1 MPEQDEAAGNAD
13 ISQALLF
20 AHNTALY
27 AVDARAVVE
36 ILWLPELAPVVEMP
50 PYVVGAVN
58 YRGRALPV
66 VDLDRRFGRPSLPY
80 AVTHQLIVLEVADRQ
95 VGLIVQRVRDVVEV
109 GPEDIHP
116 SATVGGVSEFGE
128 RIISHCINRGP
139 AVVMLL
145 DYARLIEGLAEA
157 GAATNDAPEPFAR
170 RLEHLPVPQREA
182 LAKRAEDLA
191 QQVAEDV
198 ADDHIPLA
206 VIRIGD
212 DWFGIDVDTVGQ
224 FVWRPPLTPVPCSP
238 SHVVGAANFEGD
250 VLTIVDVS
258 TALDSS
264 LVNPTDASRVAVIR
278 RGEFVVGALIDDVID
293 VVFFDRSLVRDVEGS
308 VLAANHGFLRGVA
321 ELHGVAGHEGRL
333 IGVLDL
339 IGIVTQEE
347 WIVDE
352 RVI

>member
-1 MPEQDEAAGNAD
+1 MPEREDNAAYAENL
-13 ISQALLF
+13 QALLF
-20 AHNTALY
+20 SHDTAVY

-50 PYVVGAVN
+50 PYVVGAIN
-58 YRGRALPV
+58 YRGSTLPV
-66 VDLDRRFGRPSLPY
+66 VDLDRRFGRSSVPY
-80 AVTHQLIVLEVADRQ
+80 SVTDIVVEAGDQQ
-95 VGLIVQRVRDVVEV
+95 VGLIVQRVRDVVDV
-109 GPEDIHP
+109 APDDIYS
-116 SATVGGVSEFGE
+116 SAAAVPRDAAG
-128 RIISHCINRGP
+128 RIVTHCINRGP
-139 AVVMLL
+139 AVIMLL
-145 DYARLIEGLAEA
+145 NHPALL
-157 GAATNDAPEPFAR
+157 DAPEATHVTADNSPETFGSQ
-170 RLEHLPVPQREA
+170 LEHLPVPQRQA

-191 QQVAEDV
+191 EQVDGGAD
-198 ADDHIPLA
+198 DDHIPLA
-206 VIRIGD
+206 VIRIGA

-224 FVWRPPLTPVPCSP
+224 FVRRPDVTPVPCSP
-238 SHVVGAANFEGD
+238 SHIVGAANFEGD
-250 VLTIVDVS
+250 VLTLVDVS

-264 LVNPTDASRVAVIR
+264 LTNPPETSRVAVIR

-321 ELHGVAGHEGRL
+321 EIRGVPGHERRL

-339 IGIVTQEE
+339 IGIVTQDE